1 MIMRNSSQPDLSR
14 RAFLLRDRAPEV
26 HIASC
31 VVRVW
36 PDRVPAASPQIES
49 VIGCAISGNN
59 GNGKLVVV
67 LEGASTGALLDQME
81 RIRAINGVL
90 GIEMVYQHA
99 EAETEMKEQVK

>member
-1 MIMRNSSQPDLSR
+1 MRLPDTPDLSR

-36 PDRVPAASPQIES
+36 PRHVATASPQIES
-49 VIGCAISGNN
+49 VIECPITANN

-67 LEGASTGALLDQME
+67 LEGPTTGALLDQME
-81 RIRAINGVL
+81 RIRAIQGML

-99 EAETEMKEQVK
+99 EEATAMKEQVK

>member
-1 MIMRNSSQPDLSR
+1 MRKDPQPDLSR
-14 RAFLLRDRAPEV
+14 RAFLLRERAPEV

-36 PDRVPAASPQIES
+36 PEHVPAATPLIES
-49 VIGCAISGNN
+49 VISCPLSANN

-67 LEGASTGALLDQME
+67 LEGATTGALLDQME
-81 RIRAINGVL
+81 RIRAISGVL

-99 EAETEMKEQVK
+99 EEETAMKEQVK

>member
-1 MIMRNSSQPDLSR
+1 MRRPDSPDLSR

-36 PDRVPAASPQIES
+36 PKHVATASPQIES
-49 VIGCAISGNN
+49 VTGCAIAANN
-59 GNGKLVVV
+59 GSGKLVVV
-67 LEGASTGALLDQME
+67 LEDASTGALLDQME
-81 RIRAINGVL
+81 RIRAIQGVL

-99 EAETEMKEQVK
+99 EEATAMKEPVK